1 MRHVLT
7 AIPFALVAAC
17 GDPPLQEESRY
28 FRLYHD
34 DTRTPCRG
42 TLPALDRYLEDL
54 RAELGLPP
62 PAPQEVEYHWVDEDL
77 LQDRCARASSGC
89 VQWPSDRLYAVWF
102 PHTHEV
108 VHAAANPLGEAPS
121 WLAEGLA
128 MAYQGGDDNG
138 VRFGELDARALV
150 GQSRNLPAGLYG
162 AAGAWVRHLLDRFG
176 AAAVVRFY
184 ADLSRLAGAREVDD
198 SFARI
203 FGEPLSVVT
212 NEFRERFDGCSLTG
226 MTKNLWECGADPLAW
241 DGDTLLL
248 HRTVD
253 CAQDDVIG
261 PYDGE
266 IAAVFLTIDID
277 EPGLF
282 DLRVEATLTDDDVA
296 ATTNG
301 VALGSCASTCESNL
315 HVEVSPGDTELLTL
329 SRGRYYLELHAPSAA
344 ATQVALSLRRIP
356 STSTPPD

>member
-1 MRHVLT
+1 MRHVLP
-7 AIPFALVAAC
+7 AILALAAC

-89 VQWPSDRLYAVWF
+89 VQWPADRLYAVWF

-108 VHAAANPLGEAPS
+108 VHAAATPLGEAPS

-128 MAYQGGDDNG
+128 MTYQGGDNDG
-138 VRFGELDARALV
+138 IRIGRVDAHAIIS
-150 GQSRNLPAGLYG
+150 GSRNLPAGQYI

-176 AAAVVRFY
+176 APAVVRFY
-184 ADLSRLAGAREVDD
+184 ADLSRLAGEREVGD

-203 FGEPLSVVT
+203 FGEPLPLVAA
-212 NEFRERFDGCSLTG
+212 EFRERFDGCRLTG
-226 MTKNLWECGADPLAW
+226 MTRNLWECGADPLEW
-241 DGDTLLL
+241 DGDTLIL
-248 HRTVD
+248 HRTID
-253 CAQDDVIG
+253 CAQDDVVG

-266 IAAVFLTIDID
+266 VAVVFHTIDVD
-277 EPGLF
+277 VPGLF
-282 DLRVEATLTDDDVA
+282 DLRVDATHADDDVA
-296 ATTNG
+296 AVTNG
-301 VALGSCASTCESNL
+301 VALGSCASTCESSL
-315 HVEVSPGDTELLTL
+315 HALVSPGDTELLTL
-329 SRGRYYLELHAPSAA
+329 PRGRYYLELHAPSAA
-344 ATQVALSLRRIP
+344 ATAVAVSLRRI
-356 STSTPPD
+356 TAE